1 MTMTHV
7 PPPPEDYT
15 FRALIATFLCFWPL
29 GLYAYLKASE
39 AKKSYHMG
47 DNATAHA
54 LADQARQFTNISI
67 IVGIVSYVFLFIFL
81 IIYYT
86 VILF

>member
-1 MTMTHV
+1 
-7 PPPPEDYT
+7 
-15 FRALIATFLCFWPL
+15 
-29 GLYAYLKASE
+29 
-39 AKKSYHMG
+39 MG
-47 DNATAHA
+47 DNETAHA
-54 LADQARQFTNISI
+54 LADQARQFTNFSI